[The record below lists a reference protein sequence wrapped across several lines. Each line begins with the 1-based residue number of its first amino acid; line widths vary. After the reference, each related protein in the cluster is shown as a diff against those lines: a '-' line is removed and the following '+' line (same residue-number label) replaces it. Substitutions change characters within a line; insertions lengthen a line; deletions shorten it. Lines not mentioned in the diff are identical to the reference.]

1 MTQVVD
7 VVGPRMDLCELSG
20 RVGGRRLE
28 NVPSLI
34 GRKGIHRV
42 RIVSAHQEELLNQSK
57 FQPSLGIFHG
67 PNVAICR
74 SHNLTCRPRRF

>member
-7 VVGPRMDLCELSG
+7 VVGPRMDLGELSG

-34 GRKGIHRV
+34 GRKGIQRV
-42 RIVSAHQEELLNQSK
+42 RVVSAQQEELLDQGK

-67 PNVAICR
+67 PNVTIRR
-74 SHNLTCRPRRF
+74 SHNLTCLPRRF